1 MTDFDFS
8 SIEPYTAKEVPA
20 AIARLA
26 HNPMFSRLVRTM
38 NPNVDADAFG
48 ALMECI
54 TTCDELQY
62 MVMRPLLY
70 QIAQRSM
77 TSFTYDGLDQLDKN
91 QAYLFVSNHRDITL
105 DAGMVDV
112 ALISNGFKTPEIGFG
127 NNLMKNDFII
137 DLFRLNKM
145 FTIIRDGTRREFYNN
160 SVFLSHYIYHVLFE
174 KKSSVWIAQRN
185 GRTKNGDDRTD
196 QGLLKMFSMAG
207 SGDFEADFNKLQ
219 IVPIAMSYEYEPC
232 DTMKTLA
239 EYTSLTGVYS
249 KSQHEDVLSIM
260 QGISQQKGDVHI
272 TFCQPLTEQE
282 IAACARLEKNERF
295 ASLASVIDQR
305 IHKGY
310 KLHKTNYIAADL
322 LSCSSDYESYYT
334 TEQMEEFI
342 DYVNRVAFK
351 GPSLAAEERIKEIFL
366 KMYSNPVKNSLE
378 ESK

>member
-1 MTDFDFS
+1 
-8 SIEPYTAKEVPA
+8 
-20 AIARLA
+20 
-26 HNPMFSRLVRTM
+26 
-38 NPNVDADAFG
+38 
-48 ALMECI
+48 
-54 TTCDELQY
+54 
-62 MVMRPLLY
+62 
-70 QIAQRSM
+70 
-77 TSFTYDGLDQLDKN
+77 
-91 QAYLFVSNHRDITL
+91 
-105 DAGMVDV
+105 
-112 ALISNGFKTPEIGFG
+112 
-127 NNLMKNDFII
+127 
-137 DLFRLNKM
+137 
-145 FTIIRDGTRREFYNN
+145 
-160 SVFLSHYIYHVLFE
+160 
-174 KKSSVWIAQRN
+174 
-185 GRTKNGDDRTD
+185 
-196 QGLLKMFSMAG
+196 
-207 SGDFEADFNKLQ
+207 
-219 IVPIAMSYEYEPC
+219 
-232 DTMKTLA
+232 MKTLA

-295 ASLASVIDQR
+295 ASPASVIDQR
-305 IHKGY
+305 IHTGY